1 MSALSHKHKSNQ
13 LKHGL
18 LTDLVTAN
26 NANDHVK
33 ENTLLWVEYLKRR
46 H

>member
-1 MSALSHKHKSNQ
+1 MIALSHKHKSNQ

-33 ENTLLWVEYLKRR
+33 ENTFIMSGIS
-46 H
+46 